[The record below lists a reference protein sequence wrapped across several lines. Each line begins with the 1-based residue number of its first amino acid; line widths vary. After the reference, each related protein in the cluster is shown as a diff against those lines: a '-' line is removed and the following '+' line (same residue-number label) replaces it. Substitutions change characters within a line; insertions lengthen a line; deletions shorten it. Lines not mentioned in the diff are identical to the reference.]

1 MTKAHLTRLEEIY
14 GEMAELAATA
24 VIRNVPYEFAT
35 ALADAQTKMR
45 LLITSIK
52 EKE

>member
-1 MTKAHLTRLEEIY
+1 MTAPDLKRLEEIHA
-14 GEMAELAATA
+14 EMAELASTA
-24 VIRNVPYEFAT
+24 VLRQVPYEFAT
-35 ALADAQTKMR
+35 ALADSATRLR